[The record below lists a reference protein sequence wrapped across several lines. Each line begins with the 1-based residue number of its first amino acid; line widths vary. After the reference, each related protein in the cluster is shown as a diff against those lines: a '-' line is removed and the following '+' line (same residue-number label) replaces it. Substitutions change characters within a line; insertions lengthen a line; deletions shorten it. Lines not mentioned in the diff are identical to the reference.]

1 MPGPPALRG
10 PPAQLLENLVL
21 LALSDGASNDDR
33 PRDGSSHDAAR
44 WLAEPQKER
53 MEAAKGD
60 DDLCGSVVVHSLQL

>member
-1 MPGPPALRG
+1 
-10 PPAQLLENLVL
+10 

-60 DDLCGSVVVHSLQL
+60 DDLCGSVVVRSLAL